1 MSESVVPSI
10 RRATVDDVPVLLDLR
25 LAFEQEADQIQNL
38 DGLQSYRQ
46 AVQRYLTERLTSG
59 ELVFWVA
66 EAEGRASDQRER
78 ECRGPAEASGPSRR
92 EGEVVAT
99 GSLILMPKP
108 PTLKNP
114 SGLEAFVFNMYTI
127 PAWRGQGLGTRILDE
142 IISFVKATEA
152 RRIWLYASE
161 MGEPVYAKAGFTIKQ
176 RHRPEMELVW

>member
-1 MSESVVPSI
+1 MSENVVPSI

-25 LAFEQEADQIQNL
+25 LAFEQEADQIKHL

-59 ELVFWVA
+59 ELMFWLA
-66 EAEGRASDQRER
+66 EAEDEI
-78 ECRGPAEASGPSRR
+78 
-92 EGEVVAT
+92 VAT
-99 GSLILMPKP
+99 GSLILVPKP
-108 PTLKNP
+108 PTIKNP